1 MGRTL
6 NKNDATG
13 SDWMKNQF
21 IIYIFNE
28 NIQTSHLDL
37 YNIYDQY
44 YVHWGGRGR

>member
-1 MGRTL
+1 MGRTV

-21 IIYIFNE
+21 IIFNE

-44 YVHWGGRGR
+44 YVY